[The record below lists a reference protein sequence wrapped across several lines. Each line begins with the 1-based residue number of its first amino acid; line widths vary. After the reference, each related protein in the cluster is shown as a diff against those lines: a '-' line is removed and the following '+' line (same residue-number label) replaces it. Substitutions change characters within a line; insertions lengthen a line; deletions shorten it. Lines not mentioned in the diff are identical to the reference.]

1 MGNTGST
8 PIPVDQDAG
17 AMGATSE
24 AGRRVS
30 GADEQDARQ
39 RSTAVAEAVE
49 HRQALTVED
58 CPVLNRKD
66 QRPRTNNGSSQ
77 NVQYNVYNQRID
89 SSSSSAT
96 ATGQQYVLDPRNNM
110 PVAANQAPFPGQ
122 KALLSTDRVESNIP
136 KGGTDGTWVYPSPQM
151 FFNALKRK
159 GKGDD
164 VEERDM
170 ESVVHAHNT
179 MNELTW
185 REVYAWEM
193 LHRHECGHPT
203 LMRFLGRPDDYS
215 PLARIRQWFGD
226 GALPFDRHDWYIDRC
241 GKEVRYVIDF
251 YFDDEKAGSPDAF
264 SLVVRPALDGPGA
277 ALDRVK
283 MGIYEV
289 CAKWGLPCPV
299 TGVKNSESPQ

>member
-1 MGNTGST
+1 MGNAWST
-8 PIPVDQDAG
+8 PNVPP
-17 AMGATSE
+17 S
-24 AGRRVS
+24 RRPQE
-30 GADEQDARQ
+30 EQGEGEDARRP
-39 RSTAVAEAVE
+39 RSSSVD
-49 HRQALTVED
+49 D
-58 CPVLNRKD
+58 CPVLTR
-66 QRPRTNNGSSQ
+66 NNKNTSTSTSTSTGVG
-77 NVQYNVYNQRID
+77 VQYNVYNQRID
-89 SSSSSAT
+89 AGAMAT
-96 ATGQQYVLDPRNNM
+96 TGATTRATTGQQYVLDPRNNM

-122 KALLSTDRVESNIP
+122 KALLSTDRVDSNIP

-151 FFNALKRK
+151 SYNALKRK

-185 REVYAWEM
+185 REVAAWEM
-193 LHRHECGHPT
+193 LHRRECGQPT

-215 PLARIRQWFGD
+215 PLARIRQYFGD
-226 GALPFDRHDWYIDRC
+226 GALPFDRHDWYVDRC

-251 YFDDEKAGSPDAF
+251 YFDDDRAGSPDAF

-283 MGIYEV
+283 VGIYEL
-289 CAKWGLPCPV
+289 CARWGLPCPV
-299 TGVKNSESPQ
+299 TGVARGEGEGEGGAAAESD